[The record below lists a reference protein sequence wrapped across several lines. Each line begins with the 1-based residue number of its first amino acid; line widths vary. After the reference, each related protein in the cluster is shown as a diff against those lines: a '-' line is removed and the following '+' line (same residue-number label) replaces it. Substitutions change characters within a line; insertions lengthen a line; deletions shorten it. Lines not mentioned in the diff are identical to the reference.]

1 MNKEKFIICKIK
13 IFKKYFDIS
22 QNFFDI
28 CDIICME
35 NAKKTQ
41 KANVLDI
48 IRTKDG
54 KYINQLN
61 GKSFNSANGMVSELS
76 VKYNITPQSYLVK
89 FGHYSSDEFPMCSV
103 CKNYVSYLRKH
114 VSDMHD
120 YTKESYVEQFGEP
133 EKWVANTL
141 SNTIR
146 TNSTINNGNSKAN
159 TTEQQRKE
167 RSPMAIEFYQK
178 KYPDLSHDEQVEIW
192 KRYIANVNTGK
203 NFGENNGN
211 SKANTTEQQRK
222 ERSPVAIEF
231 YQKKYPDLSPTEHL
245 QMLNEAKK
253 HISGSIK
260 NHTTRLEYWLEKT
273 GGDIEEAKKL
283 LKKRQTTFSLDI
295 CVSKLGYDAGVIR
308 HTNRQIQWN
317 GSIKS
322 NLKCGYSKVSNK
334 FFNDILSHYKE
345 EDKQYV
351 YFNGHNGEYTVKD
364 EITGK
369 TYRLDFY
376 DSKNNF
382 VIEFQGDIYHGN
394 PAIFAPDSYPH
405 PFHKNQA
412 GWTAADIWRRDAIKK
427 DISKNALPGVKY
439 LQLWESKYRED
450 SSFCLDKVIK
460 LIS

>member
-28 CDIICME
+28 SDIIYMNSILDYNTEVLNKMKNHDGFFECI
-35 NAKKTQ
+35 KG
-41 KANVLDI
+41 NVFESVEEFEKHLKDNYGSVYEYVLMNDYMPKDLQGFVKHNGVGFVSKIDNSVHVTFGKFETHLRKNDI
-48 IRTKDG
+48 S
-54 KYINQLN
+54 INEYL
-61 GKSFNSANGMVSELS
+61 
-76 VKYNITPQSYLVK
+76 VKYNIVPSEHLP
-89 FGHYSSDEFPMCSV
+89 FCNV
-103 CKNYVSYLRKH
+103 CNKH
-114 VSDMHD
+114 VARIVNHIKQIHKISSFEE
-120 YTKESYVEQFGEP
+120 YEKQYGEHN
-133 EKWVANTL
+133 KWNGKPLLLPKNVVISQ
-141 SNTIR
+141 SNKISGDK
-146 TNSTINNGNSKAN
+146 NPSSKNN

-167 RSPMAIEFYQK
+167 RSPKAIEFYQK
-178 KYPDLSHDEQVEIW
+178 KYPDLSH
-192 KRYIANVNTGK
+192 
-203 NFGENNGN
+203 
-211 SKANTTEQQRK
+211 
-222 ERSPVAIEF
+222 
-231 YQKKYPDLSPTEHL
+231 TEHL

-253 HISGSIK
+253 YISSSIK

-334 FFNDILSHYKE
+334 FFNDILSHYKD

-412 GWTAADIWRRDAIKK
+412 GWTAADIWQRDAIKK

-450 SSFCLDKVIK
+450 SSFCLERVIK